1 MIRRDFMRSALTLG
15 VASGTGLSLG
25 AATLSTAGATP
36 SAAKKTSGPK
46 YRAGVVGLGW
56 TGVLYDVAKRDG
68 SHRQGPHW
76 DPAYKVEDTKRIT
89 PEVDVHRG
97 FHHHDHPGD
106 EGLPSS
112 YAEALWDRPEV
123 ELVAGAERDEARL
136 KIFGERYGL
145 KALYT
150 DALEMY
156 KQEALDIVAVCTNT
170 KGRAFLTVKAAE
182 AGAKAIFT
190 EKPMAFT
197 LEEADRMVKVCAD
210 RGIPLSCGA
219 ITTTHPSFAKAKEL
233 VTGGA
238 IGEVTSIEARGASA
252 QHQNWSYFLDSPPA
266 WVSATGD
273 TPRRP
278 GGSAEFGGQGIL
290 VAENGQVVH
299 FRKGS
304 PGVRISGT
312 KGEIQFSFRPGWQL
326 MQEVVPPSGRKQK
339 VEMPWPEP
347 QFIPPYGAVYSLD
360 DLMKCLAGE
369 MDQPKNSG
377 RRVATAIEVEIALK
391 QSSAQGGARVSL
403 PLQDRS
409 LGLLYDWFR

>member
-25 AATLSTAGATP
+25 AATP
-36 SAAKKTSGPK
+36 SAAGKTLGPK

-68 SHRQGPHW
+68 SHRQGPWW
-76 DPAYKVEDTKRIT
+76 DPAYKVEDAKRIT
-89 PEVDVHRG
+89 PEVDVHRK
-97 FHHHDHPGD
+97 FHHHDHPGF

-123 ELVAGAERDEARL
+123 ELVAGAERDVHRL
-136 KIFGERYGL
+136 KIFGDRYGI

-156 KQEALDIVAVCTNT
+156 EKEALDIVAVCTNT

-210 RGIPLSCGA
+210 RGIPLCCGA

-326 MQEVVPPSGRKQK
+326 MQEVTPPSGRKQK